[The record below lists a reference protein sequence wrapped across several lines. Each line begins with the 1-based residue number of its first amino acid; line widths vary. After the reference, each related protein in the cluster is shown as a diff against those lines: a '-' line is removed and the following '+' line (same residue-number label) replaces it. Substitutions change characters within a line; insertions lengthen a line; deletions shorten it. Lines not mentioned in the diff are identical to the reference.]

1 MFKHKETQVRDVAR
15 PATGKT
21 PVRGIRVPD
30 GIWNAAQEKAAAE
43 GRTMTDVLTDYLRRY
58 ITAPT
63 RAKPGAVGAD
73 AGGRRAGEPHA
84 E

>member
-1 MFKHKETQVRDVAR
+1 MAR

-30 GIWNAAQEKAAAE
+30 GIWNAAQAKAAAE

-58 ITAPT
+58 VAAPP
-63 RAKPGAVGAD
+63 RARGDSPPQ
-73 AGGRRAGEPHA
+73 E
-84 E
+84 